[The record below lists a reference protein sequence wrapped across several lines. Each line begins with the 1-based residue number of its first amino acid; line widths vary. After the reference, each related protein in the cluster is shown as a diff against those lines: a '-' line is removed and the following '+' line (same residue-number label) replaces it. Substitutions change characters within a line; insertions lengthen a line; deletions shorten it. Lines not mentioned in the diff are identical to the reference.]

1 MNYYDNLNKLI
12 DTIEKNLETPINYN
26 ELAKIIGTSAYAMQR
41 IFVFLT
47 GITLTEYIRKRRLSK
62 AAEELKRTNH
72 KIIDIAIKYQ
82 YDSPVSFTNAFKK
95 MYGKS
100 PASFRKNDLP
110 LTFFPKMEFS
120 PSVKGK
126 KEMQYRIVEM
136 PSRTFYGKT
145 TGIMKEEN
153 KKAIRDLYKQIK
165 TDGSKKFII
174 DNSNGKELY
183 YGIYQPIFDKSEYTG
198 NGKYYV
204 VGKTPREDFVE
215 ITMPKAKWACFRVP
229 NHNQTDILKLNS
241 SIYGTW
247 LPQTEYYLIS
257 KYRGI

>member
-12 DTIEKNLETPINYN
+12 DTIEKNLATPIDYN
-26 ELAKIIGTSAYAMQR
+26 ELAKIIGTSSYAMQR

-47 GITLTEYIRKRRLSK
+47 GITLTDYIRKRRLSK

-82 YDSPVSFTNAFKK
+82 YESPISFTNAFKK
-95 MYGKS
+95 MYGGS

-120 PSVKGK
+120 PEIKGRN
-126 KEMQYRIVEM
+126 EMKYRIVEM
-136 PSRTFYGKT
+136 PKRTLYGKT
-145 TGIMKEEN
+145 TGRIKEED
-153 KKAIRDLYKQIK
+153 KKAIQDLYKQME

-183 YGIYQPIFDKSEYTG
+183 YGIYQPIFNKGEETRR
-198 NGKYYV
+198 K
-204 VGKTPREDFVE
+204 
-215 ITMPKAKWACFRVP
+215 
-229 NHNQTDILKLNS
+229 
-241 SIYGTW
+241 
-247 LPQTEYYLIS
+247 
-257 KYRGI
+257 